1 MGAGRESVARVAGRT
16 AVPQAAGGTSRRRW
30 LARAAAGPLATAA
43 ATLLAGCG
51 FRLRQPATFAF
62 RTLAFSGFRA
72 GSPMEAAL
80 RRAIARTGG
89 ITVAPSLA
97 SADLVLEV
105 MDDRRERSV
114 VAVTATGQVRE
125 LVLWSRLTMR
135 VRRPDGRIAMPEAL
149 IEQRRDLSFSEA
161 AALSKER
168 EEAELL
174 RAMDDDIADQ
184 VLRRLASIDRG

>member
-1 MGAGRESVARVAGRT
+1 MGAGRASDARAADTT
-16 AVPQAAGGTSRRRW
+16 AAPRPTGGTSRRNW
-30 LARAAAGPLATAA
+30 LARAATGSFATAA
-43 ATLLAGCG
+43 ATLAGCG

-62 RTLAFSGFRA
+62 RTLAFSGFRP
-72 GSPMEAAL
+72 GSPLEAAL
-80 RRAIARTGG
+80 RRAIARSGG
-89 ITVAPSLA
+89 ITVAPSLTN
-97 SADLVLEV
+97 ADLVLEV
-105 MDDRRERSV
+105 LDDRHERSV
-114 VAVTATGQVRE
+114 VAVTAAGQVRE

-149 IEQRRDLSFSEA
+149 IEQRRDLSFTEA